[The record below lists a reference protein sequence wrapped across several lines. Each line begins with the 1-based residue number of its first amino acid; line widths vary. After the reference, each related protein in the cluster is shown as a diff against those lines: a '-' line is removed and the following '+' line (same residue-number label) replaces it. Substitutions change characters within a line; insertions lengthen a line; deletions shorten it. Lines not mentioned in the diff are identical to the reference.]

1 MQAASVSSSFE
12 TIEIITP
19 KPYKIESG
27 NASFERI
34 GT

>member
-19 KPYKIESG
+19 KPYKIDKSPGAREE
-27 NASFERI
+27 NPK
-34 GT
+34 